1 MFSINAQP
9 STLINVDDTLDKL
22 ETVITPL
29 GSLQLIETNS
39 VDKIIAGL
47 GRNVYFPPDISK
59 LIIFIKYKI
68 INSLYFFYIF
78 IVFQIF
84 NC

>member
-9 STLINVDDTLDKL
+9 STFVNEDDTLNKL
-22 ETVITPL
+22 ETIETPV

-47 GRNVYFPPDISK
+47 GRNVYFPSDTSK
-59 LIIFIKYKI
+59 PIIFHLMVISSEI
-68 INSLYFFYIF
+68 
-78 IVFQIF
+78 
-84 NC
+84 

>member
-9 STLINVDDTLDKL
+9 STLVNSDQTLNEL

-39 VDKIIAGL
+39 VDDIIVGI
-47 GRNVYFPPDISK
+47 GRNIYFPPNTGK
-59 LIIFIKYKI
+59 LTIFYPLFVVNIHSY
-68 INSLYFFYIF
+68 
-78 IVFQIF
+78 
-84 NC
+84 